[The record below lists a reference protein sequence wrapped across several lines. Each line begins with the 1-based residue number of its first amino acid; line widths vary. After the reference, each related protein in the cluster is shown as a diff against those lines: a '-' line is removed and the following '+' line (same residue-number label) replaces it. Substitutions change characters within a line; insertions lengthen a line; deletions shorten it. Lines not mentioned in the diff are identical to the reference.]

1 MLEFILPP
9 GEPLLLCPV
18 PSDNQET
25 GKTGHEFQYSD
36 YLLIGDSHSQQLNIT
51 IDEVISKLDEIRARK
66 ILLQLPDGLKP
77 HVFDYFSRL
86 SEKFSVIISSE
97 PFYGACDISTMDVY
111 KDVDCIV
118 QLGHSEI
125 PNIKYPKPVIFMEYR
140 VQREIEI
147 DDQVFQTLK
156 EKGHKKI
163 GLLCSVQYVD
173 QMHQV
178 KGILDRMG
186 FETHIGRQ
194 DARMKHPGQ
203 VLGCNFSSA
212 HSISANVDC
221 YVVVSTG
228 KFHAIGAQLAS
239 DREVFI
245 LDMNER
251 KLIPIKDETDRF
263 LRRRYGKISRA
274 RDAQKICVVTDTKIG
289 QYRIRLAETIMEQA
303 KSLGMQSIL
312 LTANHIRP
320 SDYENMRCDAVVF
333 TGCPRVSI
341 DEQDKFTMPILTPPE
356 FQQLFGFKKTS
367 KYIMDEIVAVD
378 RLNS

>member
-1 MLEFILPP
+1 M
-9 GEPLLLCPV
+9 
-18 PSDNQET
+18 
-25 GKTGHEFQYSD
+25 
-36 YLLIGDSHSQQLNIT
+36 NIT
-51 IDEVISKLDEIRARK
+51 IEEVIRQLDDIKARK

-86 SEKFSVIISSE
+86 SEKFSVIVSSE
-97 PFYGACDISTMDVY
+97 SFYGACDISTMDVY
-111 KDVDCIV
+111 RDVDCIV

-125 PNIKYPKPVIFMEYR
+125 PNIEYPKPVIFMEYR
-140 VQREIEI
+140 IQGEIGI
-147 DDQVFQTLK
+147 DDEAFQPLK

-173 QMHQV
+173 QMHHV

-186 FETHIGRQ
+186 FETYIGRQ

-212 HSISANVDC
+212 HSISAKVDC
-221 YVVVSTG
+221 LVVVSTG
-228 KFHAIGAQLAS
+228 RFHAIGAQLAS
-239 DREVFI
+239 EKEVFI

-251 KLIPIKDETDRF
+251 RLIPIKEETDRF
-263 LRRRYGKISRA
+263 LRRRYAKISRA
-274 RDAQKICVVTDTKIG
+274 MNARKICVVADTKIG

-303 KSLGMQSIL
+303 KSLGMQSVL
-312 LTANHIRP
+312 LTANDVRP

-341 DEQDKFTMPILTPPE
+341 DDQDKFTMPILTPPE
-356 FQQLFGFKKTS
+356 FQQLFKLKDTT
-367 KYIMDEIVAVD
+367 KYVMDEIVAVD

>member
-1 MLEFILPP
+1 M
-9 GEPLLLCPV
+9 
-18 PSDNQET
+18 
-25 GKTGHEFQYSD
+25 
-36 YLLIGDSHSQQLNIT
+36 NIT
-51 IDEVISKLDEIRARK
+51 IDEVISKLDKIRARK

-77 HVFDYFSRL
+77 HVFEYFSRL
-86 SEKFSVIISSE
+86 SEKFSVIVSSE

-312 LTANHIRP
+312 LTANDIRP

>member
-1 MLEFILPP
+1 M
-9 GEPLLLCPV
+9 
-18 PSDNQET
+18 
-25 GKTGHEFQYSD
+25 
-36 YLLIGDSHSQQLNIT
+36 NIT
-51 IDEVISKLDEIRARK
+51 IDDVIRQLEDINARK

-77 HVFDYFSRL
+77 HVFDYFSKL
-86 SEKFSVIISSE
+86 SEKFSVIVSSE

-147 DDQVFQTLK
+147 DDQVFQILR
-156 EKGHKKI
+156 EKGHNKI

-178 KGILDRMG
+178 KGILDHMG

-228 KFHAIGAQLAS
+228 RFHAIGAQLAS

-274 RDAQKICVVTDTKIG
+274 RDARKICVVTDTKIG
-289 QYRIRLAETIMEQA
+289 QYRIRLAETIMDQA

-312 LTANHIRP
+312 LTANDIRP